1 MWSYDDVFIFTAVIE
16 RGSFIS
22 AATKLNIPS
31 STVSRRV
38 SQLESDLGIQLL
50 ERTSRKMH
58 LTEKGKIFFEQCAPL
73 INSLK
78 ENATELMASR
88 DGIQGKLK
96 VTAPIFLGSEIL
108 GDWFVD
114 FLKNNKLIEL
124 ELVLSNRHE
133 DILDEE
139 IDLAIRIG
147 PLEDSKFIAQHL
159 FTSSFVLCAS
169 PAYVGAFKKIN
180 SPHDISQHQTIL
192 SSHQK
197 NEWEFRHLETS
208 TIVQVKTH
216 GRMCSND
223 ISLTRRAAASG
234 LGIAFLPRLSV
245 APMINSGELVS
256 ILDDYELLPKRDI
269 YVVYPSKK
277 YLSKKAQR
285 LLNFIKEKS
294 ELLFTRTEQ
303 SKKIIRGT

>member
-1 MWSYDDVFIFTAVIE
+1 MWSYDDLSIFTAVIE

-50 ERTSRKMH
+50 ERTSRKMC
-58 LTEKGKIFFEQCAPL
+58 LTEKGKIFFEQCAPH

-88 DGIQGKLK
+88 DGVQGKLK
-96 VTAPIFLGSEIL
+96 VTAPTFLGSEVL
-108 GDWFVD
+108 GDWFAEFVR
-114 FLKNNKLIEL
+114 NNKSIEL
-124 ELVLSNRHE
+124 ELVLSNRNK

-139 IDLAIRIG
+139 IDFAIRIG

-159 FTSSFVLCAS
+159 FTSRSVLCAS
-169 PAYVGAFKKIN
+169 PIYVEAFGEIN
-180 SPHDISQHQTIL
+180 SPHDICQHQTIL
-192 SSHQK
+192 ISHQK
-197 NEWEFRHLETS
+197 GEWEFRHLKTS
-208 TIVQVKTH
+208 AIIRIKAQ

-223 ISLTRRAAASG
+223 INLTRRAVASG
-234 LGIAFLPRLSV
+234 FGIGFLPMLSA
-245 APMINSGELVS
+245 APMINSGELVCL
-256 ILDDYELLPKRDI
+256 LDDYELLPKRDI

-294 ELLFTRTEQ
+294 ELFST
-303 SKKIIRGT
+303 

>member
-1 MWSYDDVFIFTAVIE
+1 MWSYDDVSIFIAVIE

-38 SQLESDLGIQLL
+38 SKLEADLGIQLL
-50 ERTSRKMH
+50 ERTSRKMR
-58 LTEKGKIFFEQCAPL
+58 LTEKGKIFFEQCAPH

-78 ENATELMASR
+78 ENAAELVASR
-88 DGIQGKLK
+88 DGVQGKLK
-96 VTAPIFLGSEIL
+96 VTAPTFLGSEVL
-108 GDWFVD
+108 GDWFAD
-114 FLKNNKLIEL
+114 FVKDNKSIEL
-124 ELVLSNRHE
+124 ELVLSNRYE

-147 PLEDSKFIAQHL
+147 PLENSQFIAQYL

-169 PAYVGAFKKIN
+169 PHYIETSKRIS
-180 SPHDISQHQTIL
+180 SPHDIYEHQSIL
-192 SSHQK
+192 ISHQK
-197 NEWEFRHLETS
+197 NEWEFRHLKTS
-208 TIVQVKTH
+208 DTVQIKAQ
-216 GRMCSND
+216 GRMRSND
-223 ISLTRRAAASG
+223 ISLTRRAVARG
-234 LGIAFLPRLSV
+234 LGIAFLPMLS
-245 APMINSGELVS
+245 ATPMINSGELVS
-256 ILDDYELLPKRDI
+256 LLDDYELLPKRDI

-294 ELLFTRTEQ
+294 ELLFT
-303 SKKIIRGT
+303 